1 MLENDMG
8 LRLGF
13 FFGVLAAVALWEHAR
28 PKRRLHIKRGIR
40 WFSNLSLVGISS
52 ITIRLILP
60 FTAAGVAL
68 YAEQHG
74 IGLLHLLSIPFAV
87 AVILSVLLLD
97 LLIYAQH
104 VTFHHVSLLWRLH
117 KVHHIDQD
125 IDVTTGVRFHPV
137 EILLSTLIK
146 CAAVMLLGMPLIAVV
161 IFEILLNASSMF
173 NHGNISLSEKPDRWL
188 RLIVVTPDMHR
199 VHHSIIKEEN
209 NSNFGFNLPVWDR
222 IFGTYQAQP
231 EKGHIQ
237 MEIGLKEYRDVSRTG
252 LMELLLIPF
261 RNKVKGI
268 IL

>member
-1 MLENDMG
+1 MENDIG

-13 FFGVLAAVALWEHAR
+13 FFGVLATVVLWEHAR
-28 PKRRLHIKRGIR
+28 PKRSLHIKRRIR

-52 ITIRLILP
+52 ITVRLILP

-68 YAEQHG
+68 YAEQHR
-74 IGLLHLLSIPFAV
+74 IGLLHLLSVPFIV
-87 AVILSVLLLD
+87 NVILSVLLLD

-104 VTFHHVSLLWRLH
+104 VTFHYLPLFWRLH

-125 IDVTTGVRFHPV
+125 IDVTTGVRFHPL
-137 EILLSTLIK
+137 EIILSTLIK
-146 CAAVMLLGMPLIAVV
+146 CAVVILLGMPVIAVV

-173 NHGNISLSEKPDRWL
+173 NHGNISLSEKLDRWL

-222 IFGTYQAQP
+222 VFGTYKAQP
-231 EKGHIQ
+231 EKGHLQ
-237 MEIGLKEYRDVSRTG
+237 MEIGLKEYGDVSRTA

-261 RNKVKGI
+261 RKNVKRI